1 MLKAGEVKI
10 TRGGGTNKTV
20 GGVIG
25 LMGLI
30 TGCGS
35 FTGKQR
41 KVQRF
46 GDKLETLSLVTVGY

>member
-30 TGCGS
+30 TG
-35 FTGKQR
+35 KQR

-46 GDKLETLSLVTVGY
+46 GDKLEKLSLVTVGY